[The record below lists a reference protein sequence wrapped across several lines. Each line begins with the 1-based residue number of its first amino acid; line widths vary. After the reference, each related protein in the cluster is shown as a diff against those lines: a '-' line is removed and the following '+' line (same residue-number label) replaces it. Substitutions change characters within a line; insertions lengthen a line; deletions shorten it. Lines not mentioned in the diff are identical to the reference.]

1 MKNLIISIILFW
13 IVACFV
19 LCIGSSNED
28 KTQDNSEAITTLR
41 NDLVVISH
49 ILESHADIL
58 DSTIKSLRNELT
70 AKQAHFME
78 DFRRVIVRLD
88 SIEAQYV
95 RNTGIINMR
104 HVGNDIW
111 MFGILDEIPPGTPIG
126 FEFHRTTLEWNANT
140 EFDLD
145 GYILF
150 IFGDALVPQEIDV
163 GNVTEFELGTLTVGA
178 TYSAQL
184 VAYDL
189 TGNESDPTDPLVFT
203 VGAKQ

>member
-70 AKQAHFME
+70 AK
-78 DFRRVIVRLD
+78 
-88 SIEAQYV
+88 
-95 RNTGIINMR
+95 
-104 HVGNDIW
+104 
-111 MFGILDEIPPGTPIG
+111 
-126 FEFHRTTLEWNANT
+126 
-140 EFDLD
+140 
-145 GYILF
+145 
-150 IFGDALVPQEIDV
+150 
-163 GNVTEFELGTLTVGA
+163 
-178 TYSAQL
+178 
-184 VAYDL
+184 
-189 TGNESDPTDPLVFT
+189 
-203 VGAKQ
+203 